1 MINLNLDRL
10 SEGGKRGGGDCP
22 PRLFPLHTFN
32 FTLIVTLTSR
42 VYCSYIARLSGVF
55 DSAWNLFSE
64 VFDFAHAASRVS

>member
-22 PRLFPLHTFN
+22 PRLFHLQTFN
-32 FTLIVTLTSR
+32 FTLIVTLTNR
-42 VYCSYIARLSGVF
+42 VHCSYIASLSGVF